1 MSAINLVEYS
11 KTLQEGTVERAVVEL
26 YAQSS
31 DLLAA
36 IPFKTTG
43 GAYQYNLESTLPGI
57 AYRGLNE
64 SYTPDTS
71 VENPQVEQVFI
82 AGGEADVDNFLLALD
97 PSRRARE
104 ESRKIK
110 SMARAVTNAFLSG
123 DNSTNPK
130 SPDGLQRRLTGRS
143 VIANSNASGGAALSL
158 AALDEAIANT
168 VDATHI
174 LLPFALRTKFG
185 AVMRNPT
192 LSGNLNLT
200 KDDFGREV
208 MNYNGLPFLVGYETG
223 PDVALLPFTET
234 GAGGGAAQCSSI
246 YVLSLKEGMV
256 CGIQVQPM
264 TVRDLGELQ
273 GEPKH
278 RTRVEWYNG
287 FCIENPYAATRLTSI
302 TNAAIVA

>member
-1 MSAINLVEYS
+1 MTAQNLVEYS
-11 KTLQEGTVERAVVEL
+11 KGLQPGVEKAVVEL

-36 IPFKTTG
+36 VPWKTTG
-43 GAYQYNLESTLPGI
+43 GAYQYTLEATLPGI
-57 AYRGLNE
+57 AYRGVNE

-82 AGGEADVDNFLLALD
+82 AGGEADVDNYLLALD
-97 PSRRARE
+97 PGRRARE

-110 SMARAVTNAFLSG
+110 QMARAVTSALITG

-130 SPDGLQRRLTGRS
+130 SPDGLQRRLTGRA
-143 VIANSNASGGAALSL
+143 VIANSAASGGAALSL

-168 VDATHI
+168 VDPTHI

-185 AVMRNPT
+185 ATMRNQT

-208 MNYNGLPFLVGYETG
+208 MTYNGLPFLVGYETG
-223 PDVALLPFTET
+223 PDTALLPFTET
-234 GAGGGAAQCSSI
+234 ASGGGSAVTSSI
-246 YVLSLKEGMV
+246 YVMSLKEGHI
-256 CGIQVQPM
+256 CGIQVAPM
-264 TVRDLGELQ
+264 SVKDLGELQ
-273 GEPKH
+273 SEPKH
-278 RTRVEWYNG
+278 RTRIEWFNS